1 VVVTVTISVVVAD
14 ADADAMFTRTDT
26 HLSVGWRNRADRCRS
41 KGKRRRCER
50 NVQHLHGFLRP
61 FVQIQC
67 ASAKS
72 VPKKVLEPISYQR
85 VTGAFVVP
93 RRESVRR
100 ADFFAIGA
108 VTRCRRW
115 STANYLRGYGWRE
128 GEANHQVLRPL
139 E

>member
-1 VVVTVTISVVVAD
+1 MVSSVRSYKFNAQAPNPFRKKCWNRFRISALR
-14 ADADAMFTRTDT
+14 AL
-26 HLSVGWRNRADRCRS
+26 LS
-41 KGKRRRCER
+41 
-50 NVQHLHGFLRP
+50 F
-61 FVQIQC
+61 
-67 ASAKS
+67 
-72 VPKKVLEPISYQR
+72 
-85 VTGAFVVP
+85 